1 MRVLVIG
8 PYPPLARR
16 EASRTMAA
24 VREQVVGGNEV
35 TVLSGAGSAAHRRD
49 EITGWRGALSA
60 LRHARGFALVVLLA
74 GPEAPLRAAPGR
86 RGRILRLVDCVAWG
100 LALRLL
106 RRVTVLAD
114 DPDLI
119 PGSIGGRTGR
129 FLWSGATRVVVGN
142 ERSRERLLT
151 VAGVAPN
158 RVVVAEVDAPTPT
171 DWSEGWESAADRAAA
186 EAAIA
191 RRAARDR
198 RAAERGH

>member
-8 PYPPLARR
+8 PYPPFARR

-49 EITGWRGALSA
+49 EIAGWRGALASV
-60 LRHARGFALVVLLA
+60 RHARGFGRVVLLA

-86 RGRILRLVDCVAWG
+86 RGRIIRLVDCVAWG

-106 RRVTVLAD
+106 RRVTILAD

-119 PGSIGGRTGR
+119 PGSVGGRTGR
-129 FLWSGATRVVVGN
+129 FLWSGAARVVVGS

-151 VAGVAPN
+151 VAGVAPD
-158 RVVVAEVDAPTPT
+158 RVTVAEIDAPTPG
-171 DWSEGWESAADRAAA
+171 DWSEGWEHAADREAA
-186 EAAIA
+186 ESAIA

-198 RAAERGH
+198 RAAERGR